1 MTSSAEPML
10 YISCPPA
17 RNAAAVGAVAKTLSA
32 LQLSA
37 RAPAGSSRPGQYY
50 FDDGPLK
57 VALLYLLLQNK
68 SERGD
73 GGRVH
78 LSHTHARRRRRRTH
92 SSA

>member
-10 YISCPPA
+10 YISRPPA

-32 LQLSA
+32 LQLS
-37 RAPAGSSRPGQYY
+37 AGSSRPGQYY

-68 SERGD
+68 SERRRRWPGPS
-73 GGRVH
+73 
-78 LSHTHARRRRRRTH
+78 LSNTHARRRRTH